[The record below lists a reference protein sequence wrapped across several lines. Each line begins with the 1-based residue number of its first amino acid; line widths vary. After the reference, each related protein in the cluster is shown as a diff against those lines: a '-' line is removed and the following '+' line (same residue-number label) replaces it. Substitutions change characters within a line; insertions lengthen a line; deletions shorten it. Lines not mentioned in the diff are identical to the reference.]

1 MKKLICLIS
10 FIIIWTN
17 SEAQQIGPYYN
28 VTLSKVDFPFPT
40 DFYRAKSIGMEY
52 HFRTDKL
59 VNFSL
64 NGAYE
69 EKGYDITTSLGNLI
83 RVRFEY
89 YTLKGLARIGNNNFD
104 AQIGIY
110 GGYLHY
116 VEEWYNTTWNTD
128 EDYYGKI
135 DAGFQHHNPAASIA
149 ELMKVY
155 KMIQNIE
162 NEHWKEIK
170 SKEIKGII
178 EGCLGL
184 YFEAIAE
191 DYSAAIGT
199 SIGRFMPF
207 STLVRCK
214 NACVTTWGSAISCGD
229 VNTPFGV
236 IATALS
242 ADKGTAPAR
251 LRPIGKSQRDVTPAI
266 MSSKNG

>member
-17 SEAQQIGPYYN
+17 SEAQQIGAYYN
-28 VTLSKVDFPFPT
+28 VTLSKITFNS

-64 NGAYE
+64 IGAYE
-69 EKGYDITTSLGNLI
+69 KKGYNITTSLGNLN

-89 YTLKGLARIGNNNFD
+89 YTLKGLTRIGNDNFD

-135 DAGFQHHNPAASIA
+135 DAGLSAILSQRLFSIGPFSYYLKGEVNYGIFSIQDS
-149 ELMKVY
+149 ELIDFRY
-155 KMIQNIE
+155 GHRNI
-162 NEHWKEIK
+162 N
-170 SKEIKGII
+170 
-178 EGCLGL
+178 LGL
-184 YFEAIAE
+184 GLA
-191 DYSAAIGT
+191 
-199 SIGRFMPF
+199 
-207 STLVRCK
+207 VRWNYK
-214 NACVTTWGSAISCGD
+214 D
-229 VNTPFGV
+229 
-236 IATALS
+236 
-242 ADKGTAPAR
+242 
-251 LRPIGKSQRDVTPAI
+251 
-266 MSSKNG
+266 